1 MAIDFNIQN
10 KEENSSFA
18 LLRTNPKLTSNLKL
32 VVDSKEHIFLSSFKA
47 NRILSKVEYQ
57 KFELSSAGT
66 HSNTKLPKL

>member
-47 NRILSKVEYQ
+47 NRIGS
-57 KFELSSAGT
+57 
-66 HSNTKLPKL
+66 